1 MAAKKESK
9 PHEGER
15 KIPVFTVLKNGAILK
30 NIFIVNNPA
39 PPSLP
44 SVSHN
49 PDQEYEEI
57 VTVGRH
63 PNCNITLTH
72 PSISRFH
79 LQIQSEACKQR
90 LSVMDLSSVHG
101 TWVSEKK
108 VEPGECVGL
117 MEGDTVRLGSST
129 RVYRLHWIPMSRA
142 YDLENPFVPPELVSM
157 TKEKEEEIHQDE
169 KPSSIGN
176 ENIEEKDSLV
186 VQGKEEEKYQDN
198 NWFSV
203 DNRDIHSL
211 DPILDDLDSSFSGVN
226 LEWIGNKEIPSAPP
240 LPEFLISDEKEVD
253 ENPSRIVG
261 EPRDILSPCSGHFG
275 PGSGLGDLSL
285 PVGGVILGTEDQQ
298 LEKENW
304 NPKRHSVIDVLFE
317 IENPE
322 SHSRSSEQEFKPS
335 ENIDSSVF
343 VQEGEAT
350 NWVDASR
357 LTPGNFIMENS
368 SLSVE
373 EFPERTINQ
382 QVNEENLAPQPLLA
396 LLSLPHAGN
405 EDNCTAEQ
413 KINLLVSP
421 DSASCDEENYS
432 VAQLLEETE
441 HVSVSRKDHSMREI
455 SSLHSVPIATKYMDS
470 SLVPGEG
477 TVTVLS
483 EMQTVFA
490 AAGLSEAKLSESS
503 SLGLEKQCS
512 IWSRRGK
519 PDSVKIQT
527 GAGES
532 RGKKVRAGI
541 DAEVESYS
549 QDDIE
554 NNCLSKALFTGLHEQ
569 EEIFTPEKENFTPN
583 ALVNS
588 LSKKGVLEETKHSK
602 SSASSSSKATF
613 STGIHPE
620 KEPLQRAG
628 IDAEVV
634 LNSRE
639 DIENN
644 STSKALFTGLH
655 EQEEV
660 FTPDKENFTPKAF
673 VNSLRKKG
681 RIEETKNSQSRASSC
696 SKLTFSPGIHP
707 EKELLQRAGIDAEV
721 ELDSQEDTEKNSTS
735 KALFTGLHEQEEIF
749 TPDKENFTPKTLV
762 NSLRKKGRIEDTK
775 HFKSCLSSSS
785 KVVLSPGIH
794 SEKDTTACL
803 DNGKSTQKVCQEWES
818 GRPDSINRVRLDQ
831 EIVPIRRISERVP
844 FQPLLVDSQ
853 EDTEKNSTSK
863 ALFTGLH
870 EQEEIFTPDKENF
883 TPKTLV
889 NSLRKKGRIED
900 TKHFKSCLSSSSKVV
915 LSPGIHSEKD
925 MTACLDNGK
934 STQKVCQE
942 RESARPASINRGR
955 LDQEIVPTRRISERV
970 PFQPLLVDPTGKSKA
985 EASVPETAMRSC
997 NSEFEDTNI
1006 SSNNTTGEARRS
1018 WTMVVDTTTLLNK
1031 ESRKSLHLL
1040 QGLKGTHLIIPRTVM
1055 RELDCLKRRGSLF
1068 RRTTEAS
1075 SALEWIEECMVRTT
1089 WWIHVQ
1095 SSLEEGS
1102 MIAPTPPL
1110 SPQCCYSDG
1119 SVRFSH
1125 GIANSMLFS
1134 SHGIL
1139 SEIVSPTTEDHILD
1153 CALLNRKT
1161 NTNGRLVLLSDDV
1174 TLKIKA
1180 MAEGLICETA
1190 PQFRESLVNPFSER
1204 FLWADSSPRGL
1215 TWSHFDDM
1223 VLREQ
1228 YCRCPFKKSEKGEG
1242 VKGLKLILFHNSHYG
1257 RIS

>member
-1 MAAKKESK
+1 MDAKKEFK
-9 PHEGER
+9 PHEEGER

-39 PPSLP
+39 PSSLS
-44 SVSHN
+44 SVSQN

-57 VTVGRH
+57 LTVGRH
-63 PNCNITLTH
+63 PNCNIMLTH

-79 LQIQSEACKQR
+79 LQIHSEACKQR

-108 VEPGECVGL
+108 VEPGECVEL
-117 MEGDTVRLGSST
+117 MEGDTVRLGGSS
-129 RVYRLHWIPMSRA
+129 RLYRLHWIPMSRA
-142 YDLENPFVPPELVSM
+142 YDLENPFVPPELHVSM
-157 TKEKEEEIHQDE
+157 TKEKEEETYQDE
-169 KPSSIGN
+169 KPLSIGN

-211 DPILDDLDSSFSGVN
+211 DPILDDLDSLFSGVN
-226 LEWIGNKEIPSAPP
+226 LEWIGNREIPSAPP
-240 LPEFLISDEKEVD
+240 LPEFLISEEKEVD

-285 PVGGVILGTEDQQ
+285 PVGGVILGTEGQQ

-304 NPKRHSVIDVLFE
+304 SPKRHSVNDVLFE
-317 IENPE
+317 IENLE
-322 SHSRSSEQEFKPS
+322 SPSRRSEQEFKPL
-335 ENIDSSVF
+335 ENIGSSVF

-357 LTPGNFIMENS
+357 LMSKNFIMENS

-373 EFPERTINQ
+373 KFPEKTINQ
-382 QVNEENLAPQPLLA
+382 QVNEENQDPQPLLA
-396 LLSLPHAGN
+396 LLSLPNGGN
-405 EDNCTAEQ
+405 KDNFTAEQ
-413 KINLLVSP
+413 TINLLVSP
-421 DSASCDEENYS
+421 DSASCDEENHL

-441 HVSVSRKDHSMREI
+441 HVSVSRKDHGMREI

-483 EMQTVFA
+483 ESTEKEKMQTVFA

-503 SLGLEKQCS
+503 SIGLEKQCS

-519 PDSVKIQT
+519 PASVKIQT
-527 GAGES
+527 GAGKS
-532 RGKKVRAGI
+532 RGKNVKAGI
-541 DAEVESYS
+541 DDEVESYS
-549 QDDIE
+549 QEDIE
-554 NNCLSKALFTGLHEQ
+554 NNSLSKAPFTGLLEQ
-569 EEIFTPEKENFTPN
+569 EEIYTPEKENFTPN

-588 LSKKGVLEETKHSK
+588 LSKKGGLEETKHSK
-602 SSASSSSKATF
+602 SSASSASKGTF

-628 IDAEVV
+628 IDAKVV
-634 LNSRE
+634 LDSRE
-639 DIENN
+639 DIEKN
-644 STSKALFTGLH
+644 SSSKALFTGLH

-681 RIEETKNSQSRASSC
+681 RIVETKNSQSRASSS
-696 SKLTFSPGIHP
+696 SKVTFSPGIPP
-707 EKELLQRAGIDAEV
+707 EKELLQRAGIGAEV

-762 NSLRKKGRIEDTK
+762 NSFRKKGRIEATK

-785 KVVLSPGIH
+785 KVILSPGP
-794 SEKDTTACL
+794 EKDMTACL
-803 DNGKSTQKVCQEWES
+803 DNGNPTQKICQERES
-818 GRPDSINRVRLDQ
+818 ARPASINRVRLDQ

-844 FQPLLVDSQ
+844 FQPLLVD
-853 EDTEKNSTSK
+853 
-863 ALFTGLH
+863 
-870 EQEEIFTPDKENF
+870 
-883 TPKTLV
+883 
-889 NSLRKKGRIED
+889 
-900 TKHFKSCLSSSSKVV
+900 
-915 LSPGIHSEKD
+915 
-925 MTACLDNGK
+925 
-934 STQKVCQE
+934 
-942 RESARPASINRGR
+942 
-955 LDQEIVPTRRISERV
+955 
-970 PFQPLLVDPTGKSKA
+970 PTGKSKPD
-985 EASVPETAMRSC
+985 ASIPETAMRSC
-997 NSEFEDTNI
+997 NSKFEHTNI
-1006 SSNNTTGEARRS
+1006 SSDNPTGEARRS
-1018 WTMVVDTTTLLNK
+1018 WTMIVDSTTLLNK

-1040 QGLKGTHLIIPRTVM
+1040 QGLKGTHLIIPRTVI
-1055 RELDCLKRRGSLF
+1055 RELDCLKRRCSLF
-1068 RRTTEAS
+1068 RRTTEAP
-1075 SALEWIEECMVRTT
+1075 SALEWIEECMLRKT

-1095 SSLEEGS
+1095 SSSEEGS

-1110 SPQCCYSDG
+1110 SPQSCYSDG
-1119 SVRFSH
+1119 RVHFSH

-1134 SHGIL
+1134 SHGSL
-1139 SEIVSPTTEDHILD
+1139 SEIVSPTAEDHILD
-1153 CALLNRKT
+1153 CALLIRKT
-1161 NTNGRLVLLSDDV
+1161 NTKGRLVLLSDNV

-1204 FLWADSSPRGL
+1204 FLWADSSPRGR
-1215 TWSHFDDM
+1215 TWSYLDDM

-1228 YCRCPFKKSEKGEG
+1228 YCRCPFKKSAKGESA
-1242 VKGLKLILFHNSHYG
+1242 KGLKLILYHNSQYG
-1257 RIS
+1257 RISSVS